1 MSFVVEG
8 VNKNL
13 EPKLQVRRIG
23 EYETVEE
30 AIAASKRTIDE
41 FLKHEMIA
49 GMDAKSLFTRYQDK
63 GEYPFIFRSEDRT
76 ISVRG
81 FSHAQ
86 YAMARATELCAGST
100 AGKA

>member
-13 EPKLQVRRIG
+13 EPKQQVRRIG

-41 FLKHEMIA
+41 FLKREVVA
-49 GMDAKSLFTRYQDK
+49 GMDAKTLFTHYQEQ
-63 GEYPFIFRSEDRT
+63 GEYPFIFRNENRT
-76 ISVRG
+76 INVRG

-86 YAMARATELCAGST
+86 YAMARATELCA
-100 AGKA
+100 K

>member
-13 EPKLQVRRIG
+13 EPKHQVRRIG

-30 AIAASKRTIDE
+30 AIAAAKRTVDE
-41 FLKHEMIA
+41 FLNRERKQ
-49 GMDAKSLFTRYQDK
+49 GMDAKALFTRYQDQ
-63 GEYPFIFRSEDRT
+63 GEYPFIFRTEDRT

-81 FSHAQ
+81 FTHAQ
-86 YAMARATELCAGST
+86 YAMARSTELCAG
-100 AGKA
+100 AK